1 MAEASIETNPVITL
15 TLDEEEAGYLL
26 DLLSAHIGG
35 GLTRDLAPL
44 GRIRL
49 ALNDAEVERV
59 HAFNSNQGYGTRNVT
74 YAVLEKE

>member
-1 MAEASIETNPVITL
+1 MAKASIKTNPVITL

-26 DLLSAHIGG
+26 DLLSDHVGG
-35 GLTRDLAPL
+35 SLTLDLAPL

-49 ALNDAEVERV
+49 ALNDAEVERLY
-59 HAFNSNQGYGTRNVT
+59 AFNSNQGYGTRNVT